1 MSAPQQGSLRGGL
14 DRDLHLTDRE
24 LVNTFFRVGG
34 DRLLRYV
41 VVPRRAHRPS
51 CYFCGGDEK
60 RIVSPGCIDMAGLM
74 IVPRPEDYQRLSAT
88 DIMQIYS
95 EVALADY
102 K

>member
-1 MSAPQQGSLRGGL
+1 
-14 DRDLHLTDRE
+14 
-24 LVNTFFRVGG
+24 
-34 DRLLRYV
+34 
-41 VVPRRAHRPS
+41 
-51 CYFCGGDEK
+51 
-60 RIVSPGCIDMAGLM
+60 MAGLM